1 MFNKKGLWRGLSYVF
16 SFALIFSIL
25 AASLLES
32 FRTVIDGALGT
43 VSEVVTSEDD
53 GTRYS
58 TFVPDDEYLVKDAS
72 GKISGGNSKALLKG
86 SIQLGRKQ
94 GYEGAVLLKNENHAL
109 PLAKGSSVTLLGKRT
124 HMPILGSKMGVQAVG
139 QIITLETALGGKT
152 TDFAHEAVSG
162 DYSALDNFAFDS
174 LNLEGRNDGAGA
186 GFRLNPAMI
195 DRYAYLIENGYSAGY
210 NDGVVNGSSWNG
222 GTVTPFDPNEPSAD
236 EISNVSLAGYQDAA
250 IIVISRPNQES
261 GDYMPG
267 VVAEGVDAEEPL
279 QLTSQEK
286 GIIDYAGEHFE
297 KVIVLLNT
305 NCAVEIKDLKEKKEV
320 DAILWIGHPGNY
332 GCLGIADILCGRVNP
347 SGGLADIYATNN
359 LSAPAMMNMGTYV
372 FANADEITRVGQND
386 STHYLIEAEGI
397 YVGYRYYET
406 RYYDT
411 LFGKGNAS
419 SAVGAYASKGNWNYS
434 EEVTYGFGYGLSYTD
449 FEYKLLKTDLEQS
462 GHELYMTFTVEVKN
476 VGETAGAT
484 PVQIYG
490 QAPYIHGVTKVEKS
504 AIQLLEFGKTGIIE
518 PGKTEV
524 VEIEADLQNLAS
536 YDSTNQNAD
545 GSEGTYIL
553 DEGDYYFAVGN
564 GAHDALNCILAKQ
577 GKTPGNTNGL
587 MDYAGNEDL
596 VFHWKYDYAGA
607 GSVDANTFAV
617 SKNNVSV
624 HNQIPYADWNDYGG
638 ASRVVYLSRSD
649 WAGTYPK
656 EYVSMVVPA
665 SMLDDINGKY
675 YQVKTGEDTSDILW
689 GESGDL
695 KFYQLSMSDFNDSRW
710 EKLLNQLTLD
720 ESIVLAAYGGPKLPG
735 ASSIGLIE
743 RASAENTGNG
753 IQTYV
758 PQTSLDQDA
767 PWYIGA
773 DDNNG
778 KMSLKVFGSAP
789 LVASS
794 FSHDVMY
801 ETGAYIGTEA
811 LFVGVPILWGP
822 GANTHRHAYNGR
834 NGEYYSE
841 DPVLTGVC
849 TMEFAIG
856 ALEKG
861 LIVATKHFA
870 FNDQDT
876 NRQGIAPFM
885 TEQRAR
891 EIELRAFQIA
901 IEANKYDRLYGEN
914 VGMLGMMTSFS
925 KIGAVECTCSRG
937 LLNGIAVGEWGFRGY
952 TVTDGVDD
960 TDLFSAIVIGGCT
973 GYDKRGTND
982 MKLETINKDF
992 SDYGNQITAERYA
1005 GDATFQKALKE
1016 SNKRLL
1022 FALCHS
1028 NLMNAYNATTHT
1040 ESCLTWWRAA
1050 YIAAIVVTAIGS
1062 VGSAALYVVSVV
1074 KNKKDG
1080 DIV

>member
-1 MFNKKGLWRGLSYVF
+1 
-16 SFALIFSIL
+16 
-25 AASLLES
+25 
-32 FRTVIDGALGT
+32 
-43 VSEVVTSEDD
+43 
-53 GTRYS
+53 
-58 TFVPDDEYLVKDAS
+58 
-72 GKISGGNSKALLKG
+72 
-86 SIQLGRKQ
+86 
-94 GYEGAVLLKNENHAL
+94 
-109 PLAKGSSVTLLGKRT
+109 
-124 HMPILGSKMGVQAVG
+124 
-139 QIITLETALGGKT
+139 
-152 TDFAHEAVSG
+152 
-162 DYSALDNFAFDS
+162 
-174 LNLEGRNDGAGA
+174 
-186 GFRLNPAMI
+186 
-195 DRYAYLIENGYSAGY
+195 
-210 NDGVVNGSSWNG
+210 
-222 GTVTPFDPNEPSAD
+222 
-236 EISNVSLAGYQDAA
+236 
-250 IIVISRPNQES
+250 
-261 GDYMPG
+261 
-267 VVAEGVDAEEPL
+267 
-279 QLTSQEK
+279 
-286 GIIDYAGEHFE
+286 
-297 KVIVLLNT
+297 
-305 NCAVEIKDLKEKKEV
+305 
-320 DAILWIGHPGNY
+320 
-332 GCLGIADILCGRVNP
+332 
-347 SGGLADIYATNN
+347 
-359 LSAPAMMNMGTYV
+359 MMNMGTYV

-411 LFGKGNAS
+411 LFGNGNAS
-419 SAVGAYASKGNWNYS
+419 STVGTYASEENWNYN

-449 FEYKLLKTDLEQS
+449 FEYKLLKTELEQS
-462 GHELYMTFTVEVKN
+462 GHEIYMTFRVEVKN
-476 VGETAGAT
+476 VGETAGST
-484 PVQIYG
+484 PVQVYG
-490 QAPYIHGVTKVEKS
+490 QAPYLHGVTKVEKS
-504 AIQLLEFGKTGIIE
+504 AIQLLEFGKTGILE

-524 VEIEADLQNLAS
+524 VEIEVDLQNLAS
-536 YDSTNQNAD
+536 YDSTNKNAD

-564 GAHDALNCILAKQ
+564 GAHDALNSILAKQ
-577 GKTPGNTNGL
+577 GKTPSNTNGL

-596 VFHWKYDYAGA
+596 VFHWEYDYAGA

-617 SKNNVSV
+617 SKNNVQV
-624 HNQIPYADWNDYGG
+624 QNQIPYADWNYYDG
-638 ASRVVYLSRSD
+638 ASQVVYLSRSD

-656 EYVSMVVPA
+656 EYVSMAVPA

-695 KFYQLSMSDFNDSRW
+695 KFFQLSMSDFDDSRW

-735 ASSIGLIE
+735 ASSIGLVE

-767 PWYIGA
+767 PWYIGE

-794 FSHDVMY
+794 FNHDVMY
-801 ETGAYIGTEA
+801 ETGVYIGTEA

-891 EIELRAFQIA
+891 EVELRAFQIA

-937 LLNGIAVGEWGFRGY
+937 LLNGIAVGEWGFHGY

-992 SDYGNQITAERYA
+992 SDCGNQITAERYA
-1005 GDATFQKALKE
+1005 GDATFQKALKA

-1040 ESCLTWWRAA
+1040 ESCLTWWRVA
-1050 YIAAIVVTAIGS
+1050 YVAAIVVAAIGS
-1062 VGSAALYVVSVV
+1062 VGSIALYVVSVV